1 MAPFL
6 LSGDAMGLLWEKSLR
21 VVFFATASSCGM
33 GGSAPYA
40 MSAACPMQCRQRAFR
55 NVGSVPFAMSA
66 ARPLQCRQRALC
78 IVGDGL
84 SDKLRSAWQA
94 GGKFWA
100 ADAQRKKKR
109 GGEDHDRR
117 NYERHNR

>member
-40 MSAACPMQCRQRAFR
+40 MSAACPM
-55 NVGSVPFAMSA
+55 
-66 ARPLQCRQRALC
+66 QCRQRALC